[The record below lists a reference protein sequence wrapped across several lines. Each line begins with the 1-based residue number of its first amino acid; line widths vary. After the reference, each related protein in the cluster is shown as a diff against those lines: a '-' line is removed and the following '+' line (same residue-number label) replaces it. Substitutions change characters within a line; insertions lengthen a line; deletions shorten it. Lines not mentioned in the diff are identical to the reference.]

1 MPRVYVPA
9 SWLRMSVRVL
19 AGGGPALHGGLACVP
34 QIAMSILVASLLTL
48 VPAFKRHFAYTYW

>member
-9 SWLRMSVRVL
+9 SCLRMSVL
-19 AGGGPALHGGLACVP
+19 ACSGGPALHGGLACVP